1 MATVLDFYSEIT
13 GLSPRRT
20 GSKNG
25 GEFRGPCPFC
35 GGDKNSTKFA
45 LWPLDPARREK
56 GGSFYCFACGA
67 SGDGIE
73 FLRKFKGLSFKEACQ
88 TLGIAMEREKT
99 GSKANQKDPFRL
111 FEESSSGESLQFDPP
126 SRGFT
131 EDVIDPATYSRKLE
145 LFAHWCHKRL
155 QDDFSSHAAFFEKRG
170 ITWEIIK
177 RYRLGVNPG
186 EGGRDIFRERAEWGL
201 RAPEPGKRFVLP
213 AGYTIPWAWDA
224 FGRCGVKRVR
234 VRRFN
239 RKARDG
245 SELPKYHVIKGGG
258 TSTWFSTSPPALDN
272 AFFMVVE
279 TELDAMMLEAI
290 ASDLVGVIAL
300 GSLSGRPDS
309 IVFPALKRA
318 SRIILSLDYEL
329 REKSKEGATMALK
342 RAVSWWKEQFGDR
355 LFIHFSPFG
364 KDPGEFFE
372 AHGASMVR
380 DWILEALPAS
390 YRVVCSRFQGEEKAD
405 FLKKETEGEAQPS
418 SREGQDYG
426 DTGPTSSCEGQDY
439 GDTGP
444 TSSRETRESPPA
456 DSAIGLLKPESNPL
470 RKSKGASSKGAK
482 AKEGPL
488 HELKALMKRYGLA
501 IKKTGSAIT
510 LIEPKIGKAYTQ
522 EAARRFSYLA
532 YMEPESADHI
542 FFSHPGGIITWKNLF
557 EGKEAA

>member
-1 MATVLDFYSEIT
+1 MSTVLDFYSEIT

-25 GEFRGPCPFC
+25 GEFRGPCPSC
-35 GGDKNSTKFA
+35 GGNQSSTKFA
-45 LWPLDPARREK
+45 LWPLDPERREK

-73 FLRKFKGLSFKEACQ
+73 FLRKFKGFSFKEACEA
-88 TLGIAMEREKT
+88 LGISMEGEKT
-99 GSKANQKDPFRL
+99 GRKGNNQKDPFRL
-111 FEESSSGESLQFDPP
+111 FEESSSGASLQFEPP

-131 EDVIDPATYSRKLE
+131 EEVTDPPTYAKKLE
-145 LFAHWCHKRL
+145 LFARWCHQRL
-155 QDDFSSHAAFFEKRG
+155 KEDFSSHASFFEKRG

-186 EGGRDIFRERAEWGL
+186 ERGRDLFRERAEWGL
-201 RAPEPGKRFVLP
+201 KASEPGKRFVLP

-224 FGRCGVKRVR
+224 FGQCGVKRVR

-258 TSTWFSTSPPALDN
+258 TSTWFSTTPPGLDN

-279 TELDAMMLEAI
+279 TEFDAMMLEAI

-329 REKSKEGATMALK
+329 RDKSKEGATLALK

-372 AHGASMVR
+372 AYGASMVR

-390 YRVVCSRFQGEEKAD
+390 YRVVCSRVQGEEKAD
-405 FLKKETEGEAQPS
+405 FLKEEEKGEAP
-418 SREGQDYG
+418 
-426 DTGPTSSCEGQDY
+426 PTSSQRRDY
-439 GDTGP
+439 VAASPQADPETGSV
-444 TSSRETRESPPA
+444 SSSEAQTRGPA
-456 DSAIGLLKPESNPL
+456 
-470 RKSKGASSKGAK
+470 
-482 AKEGPL
+482 GPL

-510 LIEPKIGKAYTQ
+510 LIEPRIGKSYTQ
-522 EAARRFSYLA
+522 EIARRFSYLA

-542 FFSHPGGIITWKNLF
+542 FFNHPGGLITWKNLF
-557 EGKEAA
+557 EAKEKALPWT